1 MYNILCIENNFE
13 FIVFF
18 RCDVV
23 EDIIDY
29 SKIKGGKEIK
39 KLLLEEVKEKFNYS
53 KWKKRRLIIVCM
65 WKEIFFFD
73 LFCVCFNLLDN
84 VMSYGEV
91 KVLVEES
98 CGVSVSEV

>member
-1 MYNILCIENNFE
+1 M
-13 FIVFF
+13 
-18 RCDVV
+18 
-23 EDIIDY
+23 
-29 SKIKGGKEIK
+29 
-39 KLLLEEVKEKFNYS
+39 
-53 KWKKRRLIIVCM
+53 IVCM

-98 CGVSVSEV
+98 CGGSVSEV